1 MIQSETLELLEWP
14 RLCQHLATFTATKLG
29 AIAAHRLPIPSTRTE
44 TIRLLAQTQEV
55 YKLETLLTQGL
66 SFDGIED
73 IGDSL
78 ERSELGGI
86 LSGGELLGIAT
97 TLAGARKLRRA
108 IDGYESEYELSVLP
122 ELVAD
127 MRTYPELEQ
136 EIHRCIDDRGDVTDR
151 ASPKLGG
158 IREKMRHLRERIDNI
173 LRGILQRKAGAIQQ
187 PIITQRGDRFVI
199 PVKAPQKDAV
209 PGIVHDTSGTGS
221 TLYIEPNAVVN
232 LNNQMRQVQRQAQR
246 EEEAIRQA
254 LTEQVAEVKEDLEQ
268 LLAIATIIDLATAR
282 ARYSLWLGANPPQFT
297 DPESDQPMTMRQ
309 LRHPLLVWQQQ
320 HEEGNSVVPIDV
332 NVIPPV
338 RVVAITGPNT
348 GGKTVT
354 LKCLGLAALMA
365 KVGLFIPANDPVE
378 LPWFEQILADIGD
391 EQSLEQSLSTFSGH
405 IRRIIRILEAIEN
418 SKVKSQNSEVIENSK
433 VKSQNSEVI
442 ENSKATEVDDFSEDE
457 NNSEVDDFS
466 EDENKLKVKN
476 QHSKV
481 TEIDD
486 FSEDENNSE
495 VDNLSEDENN
505 LKVKIQHSKVIEFD
519 DFSEDENNSEF
530 DDFSGNENKLKVKI
544 QKSKVIEAD
553 DFSEDENN
561 LEADNFSGNE
571 NKLKVKL
578 KKLKVIEA
586 DDFSED
592 ENNSEVDDFSV
603 DENLE
608 NSRLSPTLVLLDEVG
623 AGTDPT
629 EGSALAIS
637 LLQHLADN
645 ALLTV
650 ATTHFGELKA
660 LKYEDERFEN
670 ASVEFDTNSLQPTY
684 RLLWGIP
691 GRSNAMTIAGRLG
704 LKQDIIDR
712 AQGYVGGDSE
722 DVNQVIAGLEEQR
735 QKQETKAKEA
745 SELLQETESLHQ
757 EVARKAAALKERER
771 ELKLAQEVA
780 VQEKIAEAKAE
791 IATVIRKLQQGP
803 LTARNAQKAT
813 NTINEISEKYL
824 PSRTPPPKKPSF
836 MPKVGDRIRIPKIG
850 QTAEVLTAANEN
862 DELTVK
868 FGIMKMTVNLR
879 EIESLDGEKVESFK
893 KSKNVESQKS
903 KKSESKSKE
912 TKAEITSSGL
922 AVRTSQNSIDVR
934 GSRVADAQIEVD
946 RALSKA
952 IEYGL
957 LWIIHGKGTGK
968 LRQGIHEFLQENPLV
983 ERYELAGKS
992 DGGSG
997 VTIAHL
1003 K

>member
-14 RLCQHLATFTATKLG
+14 RLCQHLATFTGTKLG
-29 AIAAHRLPIPSTRTE
+29 AVTASHLSIPLTRTE
-44 TIRLLAQTQEV
+44 TIHLLAQTQEV
-55 YKLETLLTQGL
+55 YKLETLLVQGL

-73 IGDSL
+73 ISGSL
-78 ERSELGGI
+78 KRSELGGI
-86 LSGGELLGIAT
+86 LSGYELLAIAT
-97 TLAGARKLRRA
+97 TLAGVRKLRRA
-108 IDGYESEYELSVLP
+108 IDSYESEYELSVLP

-151 ASPKLGG
+151 ASPKLAG
-158 IREKMRHLRERIDNI
+158 IREKIHRLRDRIDNI
-173 LRGILQRKAGAIQQ
+173 LRGILQRKANAIQQ
-187 PIITQRGDRFVI
+187 PIITQRDDRFVI

-209 PGIVHDTSGTGS
+209 PGIVHDTSTTGS

-232 LNNQMRQVQRQAQR
+232 LNNQMRQLQRQAQR

-254 LTEQVAEVKEDLEQ
+254 LTQKVAEVKEDLDQ
-268 LLAIATIIDLATAR
+268 LLAITTIIDLATAR
-282 ARYSLWLGANPPQFT
+282 ARYSLWLEATPPQFT
-297 DPESDQPMTMRQ
+297 DLDSEQPMTMGQ

-320 HEEGNSVVPIDV
+320 YEQKNSVVPIDV
-332 NVIPPV
+332 KVRPPV

-354 LKCLGLAALMA
+354 LKTLGLAALMA
-365 KVGLFIPANDPVE
+365 KVGLFIPANDPVK

-405 IRRIIRILEAIEN
+405 IRRIIRILEAIDVSKAN
-418 SKVKSQNSEVIENSK
+418 IISQKLKVKTQNLKVIDS
-433 VKSQNSEVI
+433 
-442 ENSKATEVDDFSEDE
+442 DDFSENE
-457 NNSEVDDFS
+457 NNSE
-466 EDENKLKVKN
+466 
-476 QHSKV
+476 
-481 TEIDD
+481 I
-486 FSEDENNSE
+486 
-495 VDNLSEDENN
+495 DNL
-505 LKVKIQHSKVIEFD
+505 
-519 DFSEDENNSEF
+519 
-530 DDFSGNENKLKVKI
+530 SGNENLE
-544 QKSKVIEAD
+544 S
-553 DFSEDENN
+553 SN
-561 LEADNFSGNE
+561 LS
-571 NKLKVKL
+571 
-578 KKLKVIEA
+578 
-586 DDFSED
+586 S
-592 ENNSEVDDFSV
+592 
-603 DENLE
+603 
-608 NSRLSPTLVLLDEVG
+608 TLVLLDEVG

-637 LLQHLADN
+637 LLQYLADN

-650 ATTHFGELKA
+650 ATTHSGELKA

-670 ASVEFDTNSLQPTY
+670 ASVEFDSNSLQPTY

-712 AQGYVGGDSE
+712 AQDYVGDSSE

-745 SELLQETESLHQ
+745 SALLQETESLHQ
-757 EVARKAAALKERER
+757 EVARKASALKERER

-791 IATVIRKLQQGP
+791 IARVIRNLQQGP

-813 NTINEISEKYL
+813 NAINEISDKYL
-824 PSRTPPPKKPSF
+824 PSATPPLKKPGF
-836 MPKVGDRIRIPKIG
+836 MPKEGDRIRIPKIG
-850 QTAEVLTAANEN
+850 QIAEVLSAANEN

-868 FGIMKMTVNLR
+868 FGVMKMMVNLR
-879 EIESLDGEKVESFK
+879 EVESLDGERVESFK
-893 KSKNVESQKS
+893 KNKNLESQRS
-903 KKSESKSKE
+903 KKVESKSKE
-912 TKAEITSSGL
+912 TPPKVSSNGL
-922 AVRTSQNSIDVR
+922 AVRTSQNSIDIR
-934 GSRVADAQIEVD
+934 GSRVADAQFEVD

-968 LRQGIHEFLQENPLV
+968 LRQGIHEFLQEHPLV
-983 ERYELAGKS
+983 ERYELAARN

>member
-29 AIAAHRLPIPSTRTE
+29 AIAAHRLQIPSTRAE

-55 YKLETLLTQGL
+55 YKLETLIAQGL

-78 ERSELGGI
+78 ERAELGGI
-86 LSGGELLGIAT
+86 LSGGELLAIAT
-97 TLAGARKLRRA
+97 TLAGVRKLRRT

-122 ELVAD
+122 ELVAEL
-127 MRTYPELEQ
+127 RTYPELEQ

-151 ASPKLGG
+151 ASPKLAG
-158 IREKMRHLRERIDNI
+158 IREKIHHLRDRIDTI
-173 LRGILQRKAGAIQQ
+173 LRRILQSKANAIQQ

-209 PGIVHDTSGTGS
+209 PGIVHDTSTTGS

-297 DPESDQPMTMRQ
+297 NPDSDQPMTMRQ

-320 HEEGNSVVPIDV
+320 HEEGNSVVPVDV
-332 NVIPPV
+332 NVRPPV

-354 LKCLGLAALMA
+354 LKTLGLAALMA

-405 IRRIIRILEAIEN
+405 IRRIIRILESIDGEE
-418 SKVKSQNSEVIENSK
+418 SGVRSQESEDREESGVRSQESEDGEESGVRSQESEDGEEKSEIDIDDFSEDKNKLKLRIQK
-433 VKSQNSEVI
+433 PKI
-442 ENSKATEVDDFSEDE
+442 IDVDDFSEDE
-457 NNSEVDDFS
+457 NNSEVDYFY
-466 EDENKLKVKN
+466 
-476 QHSKV
+476 
-481 TEIDD
+481 
-486 FSEDENNSE
+486 
-495 VDNLSEDENN
+495 
-505 LKVKIQHSKVIEFD
+505 
-519 DFSEDENNSEF
+519 
-530 DDFSGNENKLKVKI
+530 
-544 QKSKVIEAD
+544 
-553 DFSEDENN
+553 
-561 LEADNFSGNE
+561 
-571 NKLKVKL
+571 
-578 KKLKVIEA
+578 
-586 DDFSED
+586 
-592 ENNSEVDDFSV
+592 FSV

-712 AQGYVGGDSE
+712 AQSYVGGDSE

-745 SELLQETESLHQ
+745 SELLQETEFLHQ
-757 EVARKAAALKERER
+757 EVARKAATLKERER

-824 PSRTPPPKKPSF
+824 PSRTPPPKKPGF
-836 MPKVGDRIRIPKIG
+836 MPKEGDRIRIPKIG
-850 QTAEVLTAANEN
+850 QTAEVLTAPNEN

-868 FGIMKMTVNLR
+868 FGIMKMTVNLV
-879 EIESLDGEKVESFK
+879 EVESLDGEKVESFK
-893 KSKNVESQKS
+893 KSKNVESQKT
-903 KKSESKSKE
+903 KKSEGKSKE
-912 TKAEITSSGL
+912 TKPEVTSSGL

-983 ERYELAGKS
+983 ERFELAGKS